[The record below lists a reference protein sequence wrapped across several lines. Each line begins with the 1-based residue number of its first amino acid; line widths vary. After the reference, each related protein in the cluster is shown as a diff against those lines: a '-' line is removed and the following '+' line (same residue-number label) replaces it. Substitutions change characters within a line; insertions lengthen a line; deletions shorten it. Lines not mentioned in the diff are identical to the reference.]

1 MTAPRLNI
9 LVNGEPRGTAAASL
23 AALLAELELGS
34 ARVATALNGDF
45 VPEAARPS
53 TPLSEGD
60 KVEIVSP
67 RQGG

>member
-1 MTAPRLNI
+1 MTAPRHTI
-9 LVNGEPRGTAAASL
+9 LVNGEPRATAAASL

-34 ARVATALNGDF
+34 TRVATALNGDF

>member
-1 MTAPRLNI
+1 MTAPRRNI
-9 LVNGEPRGTAAASL
+9 VVNGEPRDTAAASL
-23 AALLAELELGS
+23 AALLAELELAG

-60 KVEIVSP
+60 KVEVVSP

>member
-1 MTAPRLNI
+1 VTGLHRTI
-9 LVNGEPRGTAAASL
+9 IVNGEPRGTAAASL

-34 ARVATALNGDF
+34 TRVATALNGDF
-45 VPEAARPS
+45 VPEAARGS
-53 TPLSEGD
+53 TALSEGD

>member
-1 MTAPRLNI
+1 MTSPCRTI
-9 LVNGEPRGTAAASL
+9 VVNGEPRDTAAGSL
-23 AALLAELELGS
+23 AALLAELQLAGAS
-34 ARVATALNGDF
+34 VATALNGDF
-45 VPEAARPS
+45 VPEGARPS

>member
-1 MTAPRLNI
+1 MTAPRRNI
-9 LVNGEPRGTAAASL
+9 VVNGEPRNTAAGSL

-53 TPLSEGD
+53 TPLREGD
-60 KVEIVSP
+60 KVEVVSP